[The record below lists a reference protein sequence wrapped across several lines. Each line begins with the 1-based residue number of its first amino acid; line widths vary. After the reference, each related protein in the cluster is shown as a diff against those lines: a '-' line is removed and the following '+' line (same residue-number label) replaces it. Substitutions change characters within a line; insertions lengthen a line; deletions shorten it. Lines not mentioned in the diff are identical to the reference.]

1 MTRRFVAQRFHHSS
15 RRATEMFRHYCWY
28 SDRSFKTEELRRRS
42 EVKEEICAYA
52 SWCILAN
59 LQRHTLFSYTNTA
72 CTSLSLSLS
81 ASHLFTHKHCLCVTA
96 NTLSSIALSDW
107 LSQRSENP
115 HNGGTV
121 VVIYDSDS
129 EERTRC
135 ADVQSAMT
143 DLPNIRLTYLCCL
156 LRVPSG
162 EGTLCLPGFKIKTP
176 PPSPPS
182 FIHSTLYLPPALFPF
197 SAFILYTKYFVFL
210 CIF

>member
-81 ASHLFTHKHCLCVTA
+81 LRLIFSHTNTACVSPQTPYPQLPYQIGCHNVPKTRIMA
-96 NTLSSIALSDW
+96 ALLLWFMTQIRRREHAVLMSNRLW
-107 LSQRSENP
+107 QISQ
-115 HNGGTV
+115 
-121 VVIYDSDS
+121 
-129 EERTRC
+129 
-135 ADVQSAMT
+135 
-143 DLPNIRLTYLCCL
+143 
-156 LRVPSG
+156 
-162 EGTLCLPGFKIKTP
+162 
-176 PPSPPS
+176 
-182 FIHSTLYLPPALFPF
+182 
-197 SAFILYTKYFVFL
+197 
-210 CIF
+210 IFA

>member
-1 MTRRFVAQRFHHSS
+1 MPRGVSLQTYSATPSS
-15 RRATEMFRHYCWY
+15 PTQTLRAH
-28 SDRSFKTEELRRRS
+28 
-42 EVKEEICAYA
+42 
-52 SWCILAN
+52 
-59 LQRHTLFSYTNTA
+59 
-72 CTSLSLSLS
+72 LSLSLS

-176 PPSPPS
+176 PPHRSLPS
-182 FIHSTLYLPPALFPF
+182 YTLPSTSLLPSSL
-197 SAFILYTKYFVFL
+197 SLLSYCTLSILCSSVYSSS
-210 CIF
+210 IM